1 MRYISH
7 ELRTPLNTAFL
18 GLKLLTDEL
27 KTSSNPIDE
36 ARCETLCDV
45 NLSCKAALDI
55 LNDLLCFDKLE
66 SGILDLHKQELY
78 ILPFIFNCVAM
89 FKVQAREIGVNMV
102 VVNPTNLQT
111 DSEHKHISHYHR
123 IKHSETILMDKFKM
137 DQVIRNLLSN
147 ALKFTPRGG
156 TVTIKITYEPNPLI
170 KKDLSH
176 PAYQKALSKMKP
188 ITDRLMSTSSM
199 FSMTSS
205 NQMLFDSDLEMGRN
219 SCDENFVSL
228 GHLVISVR
236 DTGAGISEVNQ
247 KRLFND
253 IVQFNPEI
261 LQAGGGSGLGLW
273 ITKGIVDLHE
283 GEISV
288 HSDGEGCGSVF
299 TCKIPMWRNYDD
311 FIEYLESPSKDIH
324 STRTSIGGSLPGGD
338 RTLSKNVSFDLLPL
352 DCPINLLAM
361 TAAAACKLVEENI
374 AMSRSSS
381 RRNSSA
387 PTLRPLVFVPQYNLL
402 IVDDSRLNR
411 KMLCKMLRGTG
422 HFCDEAEDGLMAVAK
437 VKESMSLG
445 EGSEA
450 KTYDAILMDF
460 VMPNMGGP
468 EATKI
473 ICAMGFIGP
482 IYGVTGNALENDIQH
497 FTDCGATRVF
507 TKPLDFGLLQQCMK
521 DALTVFESDTE
532 AVIE

>member
-27 KTSSNPIDE
+27 KISGNPVDE
-36 ARCETLCDV
+36 ARCETLGDV

-78 ILPFIFNCVAM
+78 ILPFVHNCVAM
-89 FKVQAREIGVNMV
+89 FKVQAKEIGVGMV
-102 VVNPTNLQT
+102 VVNPSIEVT
-111 DSEHKHISHYHR
+111 DSDYRKKSHYHR

-137 DQVIRNLLSN
+137 DQVVRNLISN

-156 TVTIKITYEPNPLI
+156 TVTITVTYEPIQSI
-170 KKDLSH
+170 KKDMNHLAFH
-176 PAYQKALSKMKP
+176 KVFSKMKP
-188 ITDRLMSTSSM
+188 ITDRLISTSSM
-199 FSMTSS
+199 FSMASS
-205 NQMLFDSDLEMGRN
+205 NQIFNDLDLETGRN
-219 SCDENFVSL
+219 AVDDNFVSV
-228 GHLVISVR
+228 GYLVISVR

-299 TCKIPMWRNYDD
+299 TCKIPMWRNDED
-311 FIEYLESPSKDIH
+311 FGDIVESPCRDLH
-324 STRTSIGGSLPGGD
+324 SAFSSVDGGLD
-338 RTLSKNVSFDLLPL
+338 RNLSKSCSFDILPL
-352 DCPINLLAM
+352 DLPINLLTM
-361 TAAAACKLVEENI
+361 KAAAACKVALESI
-374 AMSRSSS
+374 ALSRQGS
-381 RRNSSA
+381 RRGSA
-387 PTLRPLVFVPQYNLL
+387 APKLKPLVHGPHYNLL

-411 KMLCKMLRGTG
+411 KMLCKMLRGAG
-422 HFCDEAEDGLMAVAK
+422 HICDEAEDGLMAVEK
-437 VKESMSLG
+437 VKESMLSAVN
-445 EGSEA
+445 ETVVA
-450 KTYDAILMDF
+450 YDAILMDF

-473 ICAMGFIGP
+473 ICGMGFMGP
-482 IYGVTGNALENDIQH
+482 IYGVTGNALEGDIQH
-497 FTDCGATRVF
+497 FTDCGATQVF
-507 TKPLDFGLLQQCMK
+507 TKPLDFGYLQQCMK
-521 DALTVFESDTE
+521 DALTVVESDTE
-532 AVIE
+532 AEIE